1 MSAPKLSHIKE
12 TCLYVSNLETSRQF
26 YEDIMGLERILFDP
40 EKYLFL
46 KVGKDALLLFDAEV
60 SKKQTD
66 LPAHFGKGQIHVAF
80 EATIEDYEKWKKH
93 LQKHQISI
101 EFEKDWPKGGKSF
114 YFRDPDNLCLE
125 IVQPGIWGF

>member
-12 TCLYVSNLETSRQF
+12 TCLYVSDLERSRIF
-26 YEDIMGLERILFDP
+26 YEEILGLERILFDP

-46 KVGKDALLLFDAEV
+46 KIGKDALLLFNADV
-60 SKKQTD
+60 SKNQSD
-66 LPAHFGKGQIHVAF
+66 LPAHYGSGELHVAF
-80 EATIEDYEKWKKH
+80 EATLEEYEKWKKH
-93 LQKHQISI
+93 LKKHEISI

>member
-1 MSAPKLSHIKE
+1 MPAPKLSHIKE
-12 TCLYVSNLETSRQF
+12 TCLYVQNLESSRKF
-26 YEDIMGLERILFDP
+26 YEEILGLERILFDP

-46 KVGKDALLLFDAEV
+46 KIGRDVLLIFNAEV
-60 SKKQTD
+60 SKSQTE
-66 LPAHFGKGQIHVAF
+66 LPAHDGSGRLHIAF
-80 EATIEDYEKWKKH
+80 ESSVEEYENWKNH
-93 LQKHQISI
+93 LKNHQISI